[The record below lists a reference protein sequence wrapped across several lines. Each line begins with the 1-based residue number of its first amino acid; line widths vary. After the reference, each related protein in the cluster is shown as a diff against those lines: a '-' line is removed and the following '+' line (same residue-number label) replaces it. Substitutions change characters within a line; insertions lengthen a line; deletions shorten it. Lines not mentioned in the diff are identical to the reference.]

1 MKKTKILSL
10 FALVALVF
18 TLNFDTALAAPNS
31 IKVKRAEVLSDTIS
45 NNKYGFTYFT
55 TTEGDSL
62 YCIDNQKLALQS
74 NTEATLVGEADAGVQ
89 YILEH
94 GYPNVR
100 PTGNDE
106 NDKII
111 TQAAIWWYLDDT
123 NQGDND
129 VVDTF
134 RNATTTDLY
143 DLIPKYIKPL
153 VANAKKAV
161 ATKPNYNLNINSE
174 GNELVL
180 SDDGNYY
187 ESRLISVDLT
197 GIKSYNATF
206 DGGTSNTR
214 IVDETG
220 KARTIFNNGEK
231 FKVRIPTDELNAE
244 TTVNIEVSAKGVNKK
259 AQIYKSSNNDYQRV
273 VGLYSDETPLTKA
286 INLTVAPDTTTV
298 EVDVP
303 NTSANV
309 LMISVVAGIV
319 IIIVGLGVILYRT
332 KRSKKA

>member
-1 MKKTKILSL
+1 MKKWMKFLSI
-10 FALVALVF
+10 ALAVITLF
-18 TLNFDTALAAPNS
+18 TLSFTGVTAKTTPNS
-31 IKVKRAEVLSDTIS
+31 VKVKRAETLSDTIS
-45 NNKYGFTYFT
+45 NNKYGFTYFM

-62 YCIDNQKLALQS
+62 YCIDNEKLALQS
-74 NTEATLVGEADAGVQ
+74 NTEVTLIGEADAGVQ

-161 ATKPNYNLNINSE
+161 ATKPNYN
-174 GNELVL
+174 
-180 SDDGNYY
+180 
-187 ESRLISVDLT
+187 
-197 GIKSYNATF
+197 
-206 DGGTSNTR
+206 
-214 IVDETG
+214 
-220 KARTIFNNGEK
+220 
-231 FKVRIPTDELNAE
+231 
-244 TTVNIEVSAKGVNKK
+244 
-259 AQIYKSSNNDYQRV
+259 
-273 VGLYSDETPLTKA
+273 
-286 INLTVAPDTTTV
+286 
-298 EVDVP
+298 
-303 NTSANV
+303 
-309 LMISVVAGIV
+309 
-319 IIIVGLGVILYRT
+319 
-332 KRSKKA
+332 